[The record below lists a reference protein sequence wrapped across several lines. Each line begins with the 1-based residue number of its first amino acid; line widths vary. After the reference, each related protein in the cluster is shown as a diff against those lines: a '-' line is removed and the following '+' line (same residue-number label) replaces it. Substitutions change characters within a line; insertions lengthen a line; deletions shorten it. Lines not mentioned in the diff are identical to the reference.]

1 VRRIAPLLVVSVFV
15 SALCTSAQEA
25 PPANSDLYHVHFT
38 KSAPG
43 QSAALGEFLAKPDSA
58 SPMPDHFI
66 VLRHQQGDDW
76 DYCVIEHLGPKATVD
91 AAGRAG
97 NPGRTLRAWHTDTFM
112 SGPAWPEFA
121 KAMGIGDAASAKSV
135 YSLAVWRSVTGHRED
150 LEKALRQA
158 PADAKVPSATVM
170 LTHVE
175 GGPWEFL
182 ALQRFN
188 SWQDFAT
195 YQADTAGDDGWNV
208 VRQYGSYHH
217 DTLADRLAPK

>member
-1 VRRIAPLLVVSVFV
+1 VCAATL
-15 SALCTSAQEA
+15 AASAQDA
-25 PPANSDLYHVHFT
+25 RPANTDLYHVHFT

-43 QSAALGEFLAKPDSA
+43 QSAALGDFLSKPDA
-58 SPMPDHFI
+58 TSPMPDHFI

-76 DYCVIEHLGPKATVD
+76 DYCVIAHLGPKATVD
-91 AAGRAG
+91 AAPRPGG
-97 NPGRTLRAWHTDTFM
+97 NPGRNLRAWHTDTFA

-121 KAMGIGDAASAKSV
+121 KAMGVGDPASTQSV
-135 YSLAVWRSVTGHRED
+135 YSVAIWRSVTGHRDD
-150 LEKALRQA
+150 LEKTLGDL
-158 PADAKVPSATVM
+158 PANPKVPVANIM

-195 YQADTAGDDGWNV
+195 YQAGTAGDDGWNV
-208 VRQYGSYHH
+208 VRQFGSYHH

>member
-1 VRRIAPLLVVSVFV
+1 
-15 SALCTSAQEA
+15 
-25 PPANSDLYHVHFT
+25 
-38 KSAPG
+38 
-43 QSAALGEFLAKPDSA
+43 
-58 SPMPDHFI
+58 PMPDHFI
-66 VLRHQQGDDW
+66 LLRHQQGDDW

-91 AAGRAG
+91 AAGRAS

-135 YSLAVWRSVTGHRED
+135 YSLAVWRAVTGHRED
-150 LEKALRQA
+150 LQKALGQA
-158 PADAKVPSATVM
+158 PADAKVPSASVT

-175 GGPWEFL
+175 GGPWEFV